1 MQVDPRIDEYINKA
15 APFAQPIL
23 QHLRRVIHKA
33 VPQVLE
39 TIKWGFPHFDHK
51 GILCSMAAFKEHC
64 SFGFWKATLLKDP
77 HQLLTKVGETNMGQ
91 FGKITSVK
99 DLPTE
104 KTLISYIKEAATLN
118 ENGVRLPAK
127 EKGPG
132 KKDINVPA
140 ELETAF
146 KRSKKAKENFD
157 AFSPSHK
164 REYVE
169 WINEAKTEATKERRI
184 NTAIDWLIEGKNMN
198 WKYQNRGK

>member
-77 HQLLTKVGETNMGQ
+77 HQLLTKVSSMP
-91 FGKITSVK
+91 FFIPRPASVLDTK
-99 DLPTE
+99 
-104 KTLISYIKEAATLN
+104 
-118 ENGVRLPAK
+118 
-127 EKGPG
+127 
-132 KKDINVPA
+132 
-140 ELETAF
+140 
-146 KRSKKAKENFD
+146 
-157 AFSPSHK
+157 
-164 REYVE
+164 E
-169 WINEAKTEATKERRI
+169 WI
-184 NTAIDWLIEGKNMN
+184 LS
-198 WKYQNRGK
+198 